1 MKKGLALKIAV
12 YIGIFVISIAL
23 ITGSVSVFMS
33 RNYMIRE
40 AEIGM
45 SQVTHLGAEKIELA
59 IKYRL
64 DILNEIAER
73 DRTQTMDFDIQRE
86 SLLDDVKRLG
96 YLDMA
101 IVDLNGQARYILE
114 DNIADLSDRDYIK
127 RALSGEATVSDVLIS
142 RVTNSAVL
150 MYAVPIK
157 ENGRVLGVLL
167 ARRDGNALAD
177 ITNEMG
183 YGETGYAYV
192 INDKGVTV
200 AHPNRE
206 LVMEQFQPIEVAKT
220 DSKFAPVSDL
230 FNKIL
235 SERQGI
241 SSYTFDGAVLYA
253 AFEPIDGT
261 NWFLVITANQSEVLS
276 GVLNLTRVLIY
287 IILGLLTLS
296 IFIAFALGKSLAKPI
311 ISLTEIV
318 KRQSNLDFSEIDSK
332 SSNYLTKRK
341 DEIGLMATELIS
353 MSKNVRDLLINV
365 SDTSSNVSATSEELT
380 ATSQQSA
387 SASEEVAQAVNEIAK
402 GASEQAGN
410 ISEASSSLDS
420 LGQDI
425 ESNKVKSNELLE
437 SSNEISN
444 LVNSGIE
451 VVTDLGEK
459 TKDNSNAAKVVFESI
474 LKTRES
480 SQKIGEASSLITS
493 ISDQTNLLA
502 LNASIEAA
510 RAGEHGR
517 GFAVVADEIRKLAEQ
532 SRNTTTTIDDMVE
545 KLKVD
550 AEVAVQKMEEAGKI
564 VKLQEDS
571 VVKTRETFEGISSA
585 IKNSELIVNE
595 ISGSAND
602 MNLKKENIMSNIE
615 MLSAVSE
622 ENAASTEETSAAIEE
637 QTAAAQEIAN
647 ASSEL
652 SEMAQSL
659 QDMIRRFTF

>member
-1 MKKGLALKIAV
+1 MKKGLALKLAV
-12 YIGIFVISIAL
+12 YIGVFAIAIGLL
-23 ITGSVSVFMS
+23 IGSVSILMS
-33 RNYMIRE
+33 RDYMVKE
-40 AEIGM
+40 AEVGM
-45 SQVTHLGAEKIELA
+45 SQVADLGSEKIELA

-73 DRTQTMDFDIQRE
+73 ARTRSMDFDIQRE
-86 SLLDDVKRLG
+86 SLVDDVKRLG

-101 IVDLNGQARYILE
+101 IVDLNGQARYILD
-114 DNIADLSDRDYIK
+114 DNVADLSDRDYIK
-127 RALSGEATVSDVLIS
+127 RALSGESIVSDVIIS

-157 ENGRVLGVLL
+157 EDGKVLGVLL

-183 YGETGYAYV
+183 YGETGYAYI
-192 INDKGVTV
+192 INDKGITV

-206 LVMEQFQPIEVAKT
+206 LVMDQFQPIEVAKT
-220 DSKFAPVSDL
+220 DSSFVPVSDL
-230 FNKIL
+230 FHKIL
-235 SERQGI
+235 SEKQGI
-241 SSYTFDGAVLYA
+241 SSYTFDGAGLYA

-261 NWFLVITANQSEVLS
+261 NWFLVITANQNEVLS
-276 GVLNLTRVLIY
+276 GVLTLTKVLIY
-287 IILGLLTLS
+287 IILGLLLVS
-296 IFIAFALGKSLAKPI
+296 IFIAYGLGKSLASPI
-311 ISLTEIV
+311 IRLTDIV

-332 SSNYLTKRK
+332 SSDLLTKRK
-341 DEIGLMATELIS
+341 DEIGLMAAELIS

-365 SDTSSNVSATSEELT
+365 SDTSSNVSATSQELT
-380 ATSQQSA
+380 ATSEQSA
-387 SASEEVAQAVNEIAK
+387 TASEEVAQAVNEIAR

-425 ESNKVKSNELLE
+425 ENNKTKSSELID
-437 SSNEISN
+437 SSTEISN
-444 LVNSGIE
+444 LVISGIE

-459 TKDNSNAAKVVFESI
+459 TKDNSSASKVVFESI

-571 VVKTRETFEGISSA
+571 VIKTRETFVGISSA
-585 IKNSELIVNE
+585 IKNSEIIVNE
-595 ISGSAND
+595 ISGTAND
-602 MNLKKENIMSNIE
+602 MNLKKDNIMSNIE
-615 MLSAVSE
+615 MLSTVSE

-652 SEMAQSL
+652 SDMAQNL
-659 QDMIRRFTF
+659 QNMIMRFKF